1 VFKRGDCAEK
11 ERGAAHEVDT
21 EVVSSD
27 APVVGGMLGK
37 GGTLGDKGG
46 RVGRGGRKMGPEGQC
61 SGMSGKPMGRGLR
74 GCCVRRPAHP
84 GKSVL
89 RVSEYVL
96 TGACMRQAV
105 WATLRKEE
113 APDSATSGPV
123 AMGLAQ
129 GCS

>member
-1 VFKRGDCAEK
+1 MFKRGGCAEK
-11 ERGAAHEVDT
+11 EREAADKADS

-27 APVVGGMLGK
+27 APVVDGRSGRGGP
-37 GGTLGDKGG
+37 LGDKGA
-46 RVGRGGRKMGPEGQC
+46 RVGRGGRIIGPEGQR
-61 SGMSGKPMGRGLR
+61 SGMSRKPMGRGLR